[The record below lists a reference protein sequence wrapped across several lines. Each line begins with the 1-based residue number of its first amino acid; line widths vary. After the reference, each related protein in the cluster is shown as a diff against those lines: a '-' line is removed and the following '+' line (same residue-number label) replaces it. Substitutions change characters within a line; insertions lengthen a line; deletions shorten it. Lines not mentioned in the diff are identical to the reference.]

1 MDQNGYVYADNVA
14 TTRVC
19 EEALEA
25 MKPYFSEFYGNPSS
39 IYSFANKPREALAAA
54 RAAIAGII
62 NAEPDEIVFT
72 SGGTESD
79 NFAILGAAYENAARG
94 RHVITTQIEHHAVLH
109 TAKRLEK
116 EGFQVTYLPVDGEGF
131 VAPAAL
137 EAALTGETTLVS
149 VMAANNEIGTVEP
162 LAALGEICRAR
173 KILFHTD
180 AVQAVGHIPIDVR
193 AMNVDLLSASAHKF
207 NGPRGIGFLY
217 LRRGSKVRRLV
228 EGGGQERGRRSGT
241 ENVAGA
247 VGMAAALSSAAA
259 RMDEESARLT
269 ALRDRLLENILKI
282 PKTALTG
289 SRTNRLPGLA
299 SVTVEGIEG
308 ESMVLLL
315 DLQGIAAST
324 GSACST
330 GSLDPSHVL
339 MALGLKHETA
349 HGSLRLSLGRYS
361 DEADVEKISAVLPD
375 IVARL
380 RAMSPVWN
388 G

>member
-1 MDQNGYVYADNVA
+1 MDQNGYVYADNAA

-137 EAALTGETTLVS
+137 EAALTDETTLVS

-180 AVQAVGHIPIDVR
+180 AVQTVGHIPIDVR

-247 VGMAAALSSAAA
+247 VGMAAALSAAAA
-259 RMDEESARLT
+259 RMDEEAARLT

>member
-1 MDQNGYVYADNVA
+1 MDQNGYVYADNAA

-137 EAALTGETTLVS
+137 EAALTDETTLVS

-247 VGMAAALSSAAA
+247 VGMAAALSAAA
-259 RMDEESARLT
+259 ARLT

>member
-1 MDQNGYVYADNVA
+1 MDQNGYVYADNAA

>member
-1 MDQNGYVYADNVA
+1 MDQNGYVYADNAA

-116 EGFQVTYLPVDGEGF
+116 EGFQVTYLPVDGEGL

-137 EAALTGETTLVS
+137 EAALTDETTLVS
-149 VMAANNEIGTVEP
+149 VMAANNEIGTIEP

-282 PKTALTG
+282 PKTAVTG

>member
-1 MDQNGYVYADNVA
+1 MDQNGYVYADNAA

-137 EAALTGETTLVS
+137 EAALTDETTLVS

-180 AVQAVGHIPIDVR
+180 AVQAVGHIPIDVK

-247 VGMAAALSSAAA
+247 VGMAAALSAAAA
-259 RMDEESARLT
+259 RMDEEAARLT

>member
-1 MDQNGYVYADNVA
+1 MDQNGYVYADNAA

-137 EAALTGETTLVS
+137 EAALTDETTLVS

-247 VGMAAALSSAAA
+247 VGMAAALSAAAA

>member
-1 MDQNGYVYADNVA
+1 MDQNGYVYADNAA

-116 EGFQVTYLPVDGEGF
+116 EGFQVTYLPVDGEGL

-137 EAALTGETTLVS
+137 EAALTDETTLVS
-149 VMAANNEIGTVEP
+149 VMAANNEIGTIEP

-282 PKTALTG
+282 PKTAVTG

-330 GSLDPSHVL
+330 GSLDPSNVL
-339 MALGLKHETA
+339 MALGLKHEPA